1 MYRLAV
7 NVYHIQF
14 FAVRRDCGKLP
25 AKVLM
30 DVDTGLDD
38 AIAIIMALHS
48 SEIEIIGIT
57 TVSGNVTARVAA
69 LNTLGILRVMG
80 KESKIPVLKGASR
93 PLSKKIVHAE
103 QIHGK
108 KGLGNM
114 TLQCNPALLQKRDVS
129 GFISETLANYRRGEV
144 ALIATGPLTNIA
156 RLILKDPDIT
166 HSLSRICIMGGAFG
180 LASKIYGNI
189 TQHAEFNFY
198 CDPKAAQIVMTHA
211 SSGAVRLN
219 IVGLDVTDKYL
230 TVDEEFIS
238 RLSSRECKKRKK
250 GSSNSYKVPTIVKSL
265 LRYPLTKFGKFDLP
279 DVFAVAMLERPEL
292 FRFKRGKV
300 DVIQNGILWGHSR
313 FVRESHNVNEN
324 NKTFVA
330 TEVKSK
336 RLFDSYVFSRL
347 CK

>member
-1 MYRLAV
+1 MIV
-7 NVYHIQF
+7 E
-14 FAVRRDCGKLP
+14 LP

-48 SEIEIIGIT
+48 PEIEIIGIT
-57 TVSGNVTARVAA
+57 TVSGNVTARAAA

-93 PLSKKIVHAE
+93 PLSEKIVHAE
-103 QIHGK
+103 EVHGK
-108 KGLGNM
+108 KGLGNI

-129 GFISETLANYRRGEV
+129 SFISETLVNYRKGEV
-144 ALIATGPLTNIA
+144 ALVATGPLTNIA
-156 RLILKDPDIT
+156 RLILEDPDIT

-198 CDPKAAQIVMTHA
+198 CDPKAAQIVMNHA
-211 SSGAVRLN
+211 SSGGVRLN

-230 TVDEEFIS
+230 TVDDEFIS
-238 RLSSRECKKRKK
+238 RLSNLQCKRRKR
-250 GSSNSYKVPTIVKSL
+250 GGSNSEKATTIVKSL

-292 FRFKRGKV
+292 FRFKRRKV
-300 DVIQNGILWGHSR
+300 DIVQNGILWGHSSL
-313 FVRESHNVNEN
+313 VRGSHNINKD

-336 RLFDSYVFSRL
+336 RIFDSYIFSRL
-347 CK
+347 

>member
-1 MYRLAV
+1 VYRLAV

-14 FAVRRDCGKLP
+14 FAVRRDRGKLP

-38 AIAIIMALHS
+38 AIAITMALHS

-69 LNTLGILRVMG
+69 LNTLRILRVMG

-108 KGLGNM
+108 KGLGDM
-114 TLQCNPALLQKRDVS
+114 TLQCNPALLQKGDVS

-211 SSGAVRLN
+211 YSGAVRLN

-265 LRYPLTKFGKFDLP
+265 LRYPLMKFSKFDLP

-300 DVIQNGILWGHSR
+300 DIIQNGILWGHSR

>member
-1 MYRLAV
+1 
-7 NVYHIQF
+7 
-14 FAVRRDCGKLP
+14 
-25 AKVLM
+25 M

-48 SEIEIIGIT
+48 PEIEIIGIT
-57 TVSGNVTARVAA
+57 TVSGNVTARAAA

-103 QIHGK
+103 EVHGK
-108 KGLGNM
+108 KGLGNI
-114 TLQCNPALLQKRDVS
+114 TLQYDPVLLQKRDVYD
-129 GFISETLANYRRGEV
+129 FISESLANYRKGEV
-144 ALIATGPLTNIA
+144 ALVATGPLTNIA
-156 RLILKDPDIT
+156 RVILEDPDIT
-166 HSLSRICIMGGAFG
+166 HCLSRICMMGGAFG

-189 TQHAEFNFY
+189 TEHAEFNFY

-219 IVGLDVTDKYL
+219 IVGLDVTNKYL
-230 TVDEEFIS
+230 IIDDEFIS
-238 RLSSRECKKRKK
+238 RLSNRQCKKRKK
-250 GSSNSYKVPTIVKSL
+250 GDSNSDKVPTIVKSL

-300 DVIQNGILWGHSR
+300 DIIQNGILWGHSR
-313 FVRESHNVNEN
+313 FVRGSHSINED

-336 RLFDSYVFSRL
+336 RVFDNYVFSRL

>member
-7 NVYHIQF
+7 KVYHIQF
-14 FAVRRDCGKLP
+14 FAARRDCGKLP
-25 AKVLM
+25 TKVLM

-38 AIAIIMALHS
+38 AIAITMALHS

-292 FRFKRGKV
+292 FRFKRGRV
-300 DVIQNGILWGHSR
+300 DIIQNGILWGHSR

>member
-1 MYRLAV
+1 M
-7 NVYHIQF
+7 
-14 FAVRRDCGKLP
+14 P

-38 AIAIIMALHS
+38 AVAIIMALQS
-48 SEIEIIGIT
+48 PEIEIIGIT
-57 TVSGNVTARVAA
+57 TVSGNVTARAAA

-80 KESKIPVLKGASR
+80 KESKIQVLKGASR

-103 QIHGK
+103 DVHGK
-108 KGLGNM
+108 KGLGNI
-114 TLQCNPALLQKRDVS
+114 TLQCKPALLQKRDVS
-129 GFISETLANYRRGEV
+129 DFICETLANYRRGEV
-144 ALIATGPLTNIA
+144 ALVATGPLTNIA
-156 RLILKDPDIT
+156 RAILEDPDIT

-198 CDPKAAQIVMTHA
+198 CDPKAAQIVMAHA
-211 SSGAVRLN
+211 FSGAVRLN

-230 TVDEEFIS
+230 TVDDEFIS
-238 RLSSRECKKRKK
+238 RLSNRQCKKRKK
-250 GSSNSYKVPTIVKSL
+250 DDGGNNSDKVPTIVKSL

-300 DVIQNGILWGHSR
+300 DIVQNGNLWGHSR
-313 FVRESHNVNEN
+313 FVKGSHNTNED

-330 TEVKSK
+330 TEVTSQ
-336 RLFDSYVFSRL
+336 RLFLSYVFSRL

>member
-1 MYRLAV
+1 
-7 NVYHIQF
+7 
-14 FAVRRDCGKLP
+14 
-25 AKVLM
+25 M

-38 AIAIIMALHS
+38 AIAITMALHS

-69 LNTLGILRVMG
+69 LNTLRILRVMG

-114 TLQCNPALLQKRDVS
+114 MLQCNPALLQNRDVS
-129 GFISETLANYRRGEV
+129 GFISETLANYRSGEV

-238 RLSSRECKKRKK
+238 RLSSQECKKRKK

-279 DVFAVAMLERPEL
+279 DVFAVAMLERPDL

-300 DVIQNGILWGHSR
+300 DIIQSGILWGHSR
-313 FVRESHNVNEN
+313 FVPGSHNINEDS
-324 NKTFVA
+324 KTFVA

>member
-1 MYRLAV
+1 MIV
-7 NVYHIQF
+7 E
-14 FAVRRDCGKLP
+14 LP

-48 SEIEIIGIT
+48 PEIEIIGIT
-57 TVSGNVTARVAA
+57 TVSGNVTARAAA

-93 PLSKKIVHAE
+93 PLSEKIVHAE
-103 QIHGK
+103 EVHGK
-108 KGLGNM
+108 KGLGNI

-129 GFISETLANYRRGEV
+129 SFISETLVNYRKGEV
-144 ALIATGPLTNIA
+144 ALVATGPLTNIA
-156 RLILKDPDIT
+156 RLILEDPDIT

-198 CDPKAAQIVMTHA
+198 CDPKAAQIVMNHA
-211 SSGAVRLN
+211 SSGGVRLN

-230 TVDEEFIS
+230 TVDDEFIS
-238 RLSSRECKKRKK
+238 RLSNLQCKRRKR
-250 GSSNSYKVPTIVKSL
+250 GGSNSEKATTIVKSL

-292 FRFKRGKV
+292 FRFKRRKV
-300 DVIQNGILWGHSR
+300 DIVQNGILWGHSSL
-313 FVRESHNVNEN
+313 VRRSHNINKD

-336 RLFDSYVFSRL
+336 RIFDSYIFSRL
-347 CK
+347 